1 MYDRLTRVVATVG
14 SGLGDLIFSG
24 WLIDFKTAGDN
35 DADGEQ
41 VCSGTFTTFEQTMR
55 ALKIVKETQNIFEI
69 NTHSNIADSI
79 EPS

>member
-24 WLIDFKTAGDN
+24 WLIDFKTAGDD

-41 VCSGTFTTFEQTMR
+41 VCSGNLYDFG
-55 ALKIVKETQNIFEI
+55 EI
-69 NTHSNIADSI
+69 YESSENCEGGTKYI
-79 EPS
+79 